1 MQQGHFLITGGTSG
15 LGYALAQALISA
27 HYSITLLVRDVNK
40 ARSLFPNTEVQMIQC
55 DLTIERDVLE
65 IARHF
70 NDQTRFDGVIH
81 SAGLGY
87 FKGLLAHTPTEI
99 LQTYQV
105 NVVHFSML
113 INQCAPY
120 LTKHA
125 SIVGISSQ
133 AALATQPYAAHYGG
147 SKAALNHVLNAL
159 RIEQPQWHV
168 LNVNVGPIETPFHAK
183 ADPSGRYARKMKKIM
198 LNPEQLAEKIVHAIQ
213 HRQQEL
219 NMPQSVHFL
228 LKLYQLAP
236 RFFEKIGRPFFLGK
250 QR

>member
-27 HYSITLLVRDVNK
+27 HFSITLLVRDVN
-40 ARSLFPNTEVQMIQC
+40 Q
-55 DLTIERDVLE
+55 

-70 NDQTRFDGVIH
+70 NNQTQFDGVIH

-87 FKGLLAHTPTEI
+87 FKGLLEHTPVEI

-113 INQCAPY
+113 INQCAPF

-147 SKAALNHVLNAL
+147 SKAAFNHVLNAL

-183 ADPSGRYARKMKKIM
+183 ADPSGRYARKMKK
-198 LNPEQLAEKIVHAIQ
+198 
-213 HRQQEL
+213 
-219 NMPQSVHFL
+219 
-228 LKLYQLAP
+228 
-236 RFFEKIGRPFFLGK
+236 
-250 QR
+250 

>member
-15 LGYALAQALISA
+15 LGYALAHALISA

-40 ARSLFPNTEVQMIQC
+40 ARSLFPNAEVQIIQC
-55 DLTIERDVLE
+55 DLTTESDVLE
-65 IARHF
+65 VAQHF

-87 FKGLLAHTPTEI
+87 FKGLLENTPAEI
-99 LQTYQV
+99 VQTYQV
-105 NVVHFSML
+105 NVVHFSMI

-120 LTKHA
+120 LTPNA

-168 LNVNVGPIETPFHAK
+168 LNVNVGPIQTPFHTK
-183 ADPSGRYARKMKKIM
+183 ADSSGLYARKMKKIM

-219 NMPQSVHFL
+219 NIPQSIHFL

-236 RFFEKIGRPFFLGK
+236 RFFEKVGRPFFLGK